1 MRTNNEEIMIKQ
13 QDKNENAVVIQKVR
27 PLLRG
32 WFHAGAAV
40 ASLLLTVILCWL
52 SRTDGSRLLS
62 MLIFGLSMIEM
73 YTVSAIY
80 HIITWNPVR
89 RRVLRVFDHANI
101 FVLIAGTYTPLCFNV
116 LNGWLRTAL
125 LVGVWLLAI
134 LGVGFAILSLSRQ
147 VPRWLNAALYVAMG
161 WVAVLAL
168 PAFLAVLPWTAV
180 ATLILGGVFYTI
192 GAVFYALRWPDPW
205 PRVFGYHEIF
215 HLLVIAGSV
224 AFVACIWIWVLP
236 FPRH

>member
-1 MRTNNEEIMIKQ
+1 MIKQ
-13 QDKNENAVVIQKVR
+13 QAKDEIPGVVQKVK

-40 ASLLLTVILCWL
+40 ASVLLTIVLCWL
-52 SRTDGSRLLS
+52 SRMDGPRLLS
-62 MLIFGLSMIEM
+62 MLIFGLSMVEL

-80 HIITWNPVR
+80 HIKTWNPAR
-89 RRVLRVFDHANI
+89 RRVLRILDHANI

-116 LNGWLRTAL
+116 LDGWLRITLLVSIWVLAL
-125 LVGVWLLAI
+125 LGI
-134 LGVGFAILSLSRQ
+134 GFAIFSLQHS
-147 VPRWLNAALYVAMG
+147 VPRWLNAGLYVAMG
-161 WVAVLAL
+161 WVAVLAF

-180 ATLILGGVFYTI
+180 ATLVLGGVFYTI

-224 AFVACIWIWVLP
+224 AFAMCIWIWALP